1 MEWTTS
7 GWRPSCG
14 HVGTSDI
21 AVLGG
26 MGQRQLTIT
35 ADALVDDLAERGVD
49 LVLDGDPARGPCHS
63 ISDRRST
70 WRQ

>member
-7 GWRPSCG
+7 GWRPSYG

-26 MGQRQLTIT
+26 RGQRQLTIT

-49 LVLDGDPARGPCHS
+49 LVLDRNPAR
-63 ISDRRST
+63 
-70 WRQ
+70 